1 MNGEKR
7 KDRTASL
14 KHEREFFSRG
24 FQYILGLDEVGR
36 GPWAGPVVVGAV
48 ALPLARRDLSR
59 KLKGVKDSKQMTH
72 LQRVTLVEQIKDV
85 ALAWG
90 IGEASAAEISTKG
103 INPATQLAM
112 QRALEAAMQMQFT
125 DADSQTASFRPD
137 CLFLDYMAWPEQLQT
152 FPQLSIVAGDQ
163 HSLSI
168 AAASVLAK
176 VHRDAFM
183 VQMAEKYPQYGF
195 ASNKGY
201 GTEAHRAAL
210 QQYGVTPLH
219 RTNYRPV
226 LLRLKG

>member
-7 KDRTASL
+7 KDKTASL
-14 KHEREFFSRG
+14 KHEREFFNRG
-24 FQYILGLDEVGR
+24 FRCILGLDEVGR

-48 ALPLARRDLSR
+48 ALPLERRDLTR
-59 KLKGVKDSKQMTH
+59 RLKGVKDSKQMTD
-72 LQRVTLVEQIKDV
+72 LQRTTLAVAIKEM

-90 IGEASAAEISTKG
+90 IGEASAQEISDLG

-112 QRALEAAMQMQFT
+112 QRALDAALNVDGFK
-125 DADSQTASFRPD
+125 PD
-137 CLFLDYMAWPEQLQT
+137 CLFLDYMAWPEVIEQ
-152 FPQLSIVAGDQ
+152 FPQLSVVSGDQ

-176 VHRDAFM
+176 VHRDEYM
-183 VQMAEKYPQYGF
+183 ITLSAEYPDYGF

-201 GTEAHRAAL
+201 GTAAHRAAL
-210 QQYGVTPLH
+210 AQHGVTPQH

-226 LLRLKG
+226 SERLKP